1 MTHLMSSETHN
12 RLGAFRQRVF
22 TQLYKCYW
30 PMRIWRMRKQQ
41 EIHVAFVL
49 GNLGAWKTEGLYKLM
64 LQHPRFVPML
74 YIGPTKEENDYENL
88 KNYCVQKGY
97 SYTDLDFRDSNIF
110 ELSCPDIIFLQK
122 HYGHNF
128 PNLKTTIKHRK
139 TLFCYVIYGFHS
151 SIEDWSCNTPALRAS
166 WQVYYENNHMAKQ
179 YAGLVNHIIPNSYAT
194 GLPMMDELLVSKENV
209 PDQWKKHAPG
219 KKRIIYAPHHS
230 INPENWWQ
238 SSTFLDMGEAMLE
251 LAEKY
256 SGKVQWA
263 FKPHPLLRG
272 KLNKIWGK
280 QRTDDYYRRWS
291 ESEWSQF
298 ESGKYLGLFKHSDAM
313 IHDCGSFI
321 MEYLYTGNPVMYM
334 MKNDKLDSTWND
346 GYKQALSMHYHGW
359 TVEDIENFIR
369 NVIDGHD
376 PMSSDRGTFIAENM
390 TPPNGV
396 SASQNIIDCILYA
409 NKAKQMLQR

>member
-1 MTHLMSSETHN
+1 MSAHN
-12 RLGAFRQRVF
+12 RFDV
-22 TQLYKCYW
+22 K
-30 PMRIWRMRKQQ
+30 I
-41 EIHVAFVL
+41 
-49 GNLGAWKTEGLYKLM
+49 
-64 LQHPRFVPML
+64 
-74 YIGPTKEENDYENL
+74 YISKNHEENDIQNIQTFCDAKGYRYECIGTRDELFIKFKPDIVFYQKPYSDCFQNL
-88 KNYCVQKGY
+88 KLYFQNY
-97 SYTDLDFRDSNIF
+97 
-110 ELSCPDIIFLQK
+110 
-122 HYGHNF
+122 
-128 PNLKTTIKHRK
+128 K
-139 TLFCYVIYGFHS
+139 TLFAYVPYSFHN
-151 SIEDWSCNTPALRAS
+151 SIEGWAYSSPYLKKC
-166 WQVYYENNHMAKQ
+166 WQIYYENELLAKQ
-179 YAGLVNHIIPNSYAT
+179 YGELVKPKHPNSYAT
-194 GLPMMDELLVSKENV
+194 GLPMMDELLVPKENV

-291 ESEWSQF
+291 EAEWSQF

-376 PMSSDRGTFIAENM
+376 PMSSDRETFIAENM

-396 SASQNIIDCILYA
+396 SASQNIIDCILSA